1 MKMFFAAC
9 LLAVTGANAADYVV
23 APSGNDKADGITKP
37 WATLVNAG
45 PRLKPGDT
53 LTIGA
58 GDYSNWASALT
69 VTVRGT
75 AEAPVVIR
83 GSAEFSRTSGGWAVI
98 RDSSYVTVDGF
109 TCRDMGGACI
119 AIRNS
124 DHVTVRRVRAY
135 GNWRAIDAVAT
146 DDSTFEHLHIER
158 NTEGVYIRAGSDRN
172 TVQFSTFD
180 GNGNGQAGDRC
191 AICIGEA
198 SAGVGNRILH
208 NHVTNSGGPAGDV
221 AVIAYAAPETLI
233 AWNTVTGNYQGGIWV
248 TQGSR
253 NSAIIGNVVTHNGR
267 LLGESNQASVSVR
280 NDSPGTLVL
289 DNEIVSNRVSPGD
302 RWGQTDERG
311 ALDIRRTTGVT
322 LLRNIVYGTVNGP
335 DVVLR

>member
-1 MKMFFAAC
+1 MRAAL
-9 LLAVTGANAADYVV
+9 LLALLVLPAHAADYTVSPV
-23 APSGNDKADGITKP
+23 GNDKADGITSP

-53 LTIGA
+53 LTVLP

-83 GSAEFSRTSGGWAVI
+83 GAAEFSRTSGGWAVI
-98 RDSSYVTVDGF
+98 RDSSHVTVEGF
-109 TCRDMGGACI
+109 TCRGMPGACI
-119 AIRNS
+119 SIRNS
-124 DHVTVRRVRAY
+124 DHITVRRVRAY
-135 GNWRAIDAVAT
+135 DNWRAIDAAGA
-146 DDSTFEHLHIER
+146 DDSTFEHLHAEG
-158 NTEGVYIRAGSDRN
+158 NVEGVYLRAGSDRN

-180 GNGNGQAGDRC
+180 GNGNGTVGDRC

-198 SAGVGNRILH
+198 NAGSGNRILH
-208 NHVTNSGGPAGDV
+208 NHVTNGGGPTSDV

-233 AWNTVTGNYQGGIWV
+233 AWNTVTGNFQGGIWV

-253 NSAIIGNVVTHNGR
+253 NSVILGNVVTHNGR
-267 LLGESNQASVSVR
+267 LLGETNQASVSVR

-289 DNEIVSNRVSPGD
+289 DNEIGNNRVSPGN
-302 RWGQTDERG
+302 RWGETDPRG
-311 ALDIRRTTGVT
+311 ALDIRRTAGVT
-322 LLRNIVYGTVNGP
+322 LLRNHVYGTVNGP
-335 DVVLR
+335 DLVVR